1 MDEIEE
7 MLQLIERELANGK
20 RPLFGAGV
28 TVDSEA
34 VYSAVERIRAAVPQ
48 AVREAR
54 IVLRDSE
61 KRMEAESGRAREIIR
76 KAEERADE
84 ILSEHQIVA
93 RAEKEAALIRRQAEA
108 YAEKVRA
115 DAYNELMNML
125 VKADESLSGS
135 LDLVR
140 QAIKKIGGQ

>member
-7 MLQLIERELANGK
+7 MLQLIERELSNGK

-28 TVDSEA
+28 TVDAEA
-34 VYSAVERIRAAVPQ
+34 IYAAVERIRAAVPQ

-61 KRMEAESGRAREIIR
+61 KRMEAESSRAREIVR

-93 RAEKEAALIRRQAEA
+93 RAEEQASAIMRNAEA
-108 YAEKVRA
+108 YAAKVRA
-115 DAYNELMNML
+115 DAYNELVEML
-125 VKADESLSGS
+125 AKTDEALSGS
-135 LDLVR
+135 LELVR
-140 QAIKKIGGQ
+140 AALKNMGR

>member
-7 MLQLIERELANGK
+7 MLQLIERELSNGK

-28 TVDSEA
+28 TVDAEA
-34 VYSAVERIRAAVPQ
+34 IYAAVERIRAAVPQ

-61 KRMEAESGRAREIIR
+61 KRMEAESSRAREIVR

-93 RAEKEAALIRRQAEA
+93 RAEEQANAIMRNAEA
-108 YAEKVRA
+108 YAAKVRA
-115 DAYNELMNML
+115 DAYNELVEML
-125 VKADESLSGS
+125 SKTDEALSGS
-135 LDLVR
+135 LELVR
-140 QAIKKIGGQ
+140 AALKNMGR

>member
-93 RAEKEAALIRRQAEA
+93 RAEK
-108 YAEKVRA
+108 VRA